1 MKWNKCF
8 EKYHYSSLI
17 EQETDGSRKL
27 LIPMFEE
34 DGQIPAELE
43 EVYLSALTDELI
55 VIIRLKEEMNVA
67 DVCAKWDSRIMAFI
81 NFGHLPGENNGKEHM
96 RKIRY
101 NVVQILL
108 NEHEVDKRL
117 EKDTSISR
125 KIFLRCGED
134 NELDSDNRLLLPFWY
149 DEFDSIIIDPE
160 REAKL
165 KELLPVGEETDFL
178 RKSRVK
184 IRKKKNSNEEQ
195 LNFSKEESDVL
206 KGWLETDET
215 EEDNN

>member
-1 MKWNKCF
+1 M
-8 EKYHYSSLI
+8 
-17 EQETDGSRKL
+17 
-27 LIPMFEE
+27 
-34 DGQIPAELE
+34 
-43 EVYLSALTDELI
+43 
-55 VIIRLKEEMNVA
+55 
-67 DVCAKWDSRIMAFI
+67 
-81 NFGHLPGENNGKEHM
+81 
-96 RKIRY
+96 
-101 NVVQILL
+101 
-108 NEHEVDKRL
+108 
-117 EKDTSISR
+117 
-125 KIFLRCGED
+125 
-134 NELDSDNRLLLPFWY
+134 PFWY

-160 REAKL
+160 REIKL